1 MRARFRHAAGD
12 YAGAEDDWRLLRAIW
27 AWQHD
32 EAPIAVTWPVSVP
45 RVMPLMHPYEGA
57 LAGLL
62 STVTEDL
69 LHGSTAWDALAAR
82 LAPHRQH
89 LQLAKPEETTS
100 VGEG

>member
-32 EAPIAVTWPVSVP
+32 KAPIAATWPVSVP
-45 RVMPLMHPYEGA
+45 RVMPLMHSYAGA

-62 STVTEDL
+62 SPVTEDL
-69 LHGSTAWDALAAR
+69 LNGPTAWDGSAAGTAHAR
-82 LAPHRQH
+82 ER
-89 LQLAKPEETTS
+89 KS
-100 VGEG
+100 GWSGKRV

>member
-32 EAPIAVTWPVSVP
+32 EAPIAATWPVSVP

-69 LHGSTAWDALAAR
+69 LHGSTAWDGRAAR
-82 LAPHRQH
+82 LATARKL
-89 LQLAKPEETTS
+89 LQPDRKSTRLNTS
-100 VGEG
+100 H